1 MNSSNMSLKEGF
13 DFLFEE
19 ADKSKKYE
27 IIWNKDSVAPQ
38 NTKDCVAYILA
49 TDIVVSAIKN
59 EDEPLILK
67 LLRDPG
73 ISKDIDYAQG
83 RTISFSI
90 LKNKVKSFQGFK
102 TFYDI
107 SNDNVKNIGVFESI
121 GQVYVQSVNQLVN
134 SGATRMMLEAK
145 QNVLKIDKAR
155 YLQMFRTF
163 KTQSL
168 IPKQKNQTKINFT
181 RIYQSISSRIENEG
195 LLKTSSKEGKY
206 EKDEKYTELSDH
218 EKAYEASVYFFKKLS
233 TDQKRGFGGKK
244 IIEDFLNLLSS
255 RKETSVVD
263 LVRQFKE
270 SWNLKSKTV
279 AKYIEKQ
286 FDEMIDSILGADSVA
301 AAEDFLD
308 GFTNG
313 FPTVDVTSVTP
324 DELADNLK
332 QLETSKSQ
340 EVLPSKDSAD
350 TQDIDIPVI
359 IEAFNRLIKELREKT
374 TKAISVAD
382 LYLKATKDK
391 EWVSSLLT
399 TLTSVVT
406 KALTLNISL
415 DDFGKSLEKSAE
427 HINNF
432 GTNSEK
438 SDIQKLSDSFNGI
451 VTEFNLGKNRI
462 SDYLKSLEG
471 NDIEEINIDSSE
483 INKDY
488 TTMFNID
495 QAEAD
500 ALKNLGVEIGDSV
513 NKSEVK
519 DELET
524 FVPQGLDVSVD
535 GDRLSSDDGPDT
547 INREIGDTV
556 KEPGR
561 ARSEEESGEEVEEI
575 DASEIFQIKTEL
587 KEPRDENNFMQNF
600 GAMISFLYERH
611 PVMRSDIESGLVG
624 EKTIKDLKTLLGTFS
639 DRVNREIVM
648 QSAESFDDTVDTK
661 TLKLFNKSVINL
673 SVFGEKNIDGIIFES
688 AATQKYKIKLKK
700 ESFLIAVKAFIK
712 DIEMNR
718 LQADVFRNASFF
730 SLSFPYEKINSSTGN
745 NVATDMHQFFTT
757 TGDEAIKVQT
767 TSENE
772 FTLRSDAFP
781 EDTVVVDYNDLNTI
795 NMTLNGS
802 DKNVVDKTEIGYP
815 ALVSLIKQTTDKEEQ
830 KTVVKDLTDN
840 AETLRSVSSSE
851 LIEVVAGAG
860 VDESTAKEA
869 VEQLA
874 KSDQDLDQKKVE
886 SVNSIQELLDDKV
899 IKKMSDA
906 LYRDG
911 GELINAISSTSALD
925 FVAMKSGDE
934 QATINF
940 KSSLAVQL
948 NPDIDVLKPMINDI
962 FEGELTPVFD
972 SLFLGIEK
980 YNEEKFKAAY
990 SQLILS
996 SFDKLVDIKQGR
1008 ITEGLGSL
1016 MRKAGRAIKSGL
1028 ANVTAMAPI
1037 LAPVATACYYA
1048 LQTTVGA
1055 TIFPYIM
1062 AGFGAWNIFSAIRDV
1077 KKFEEEKAKYRDNPL
1092 KYIED
1097 SIFKDK
1103 KARKTIADIVSHLTA
1118 GVVAARINPVYQV
1131 KRQNSGA
1138 GIVAGTSDWSK
1149 KLDAQ
1154 LEEYNSLSAED
1165 KEKAKIF
1172 NDRMIE
1178 QVKQTRYA
1186 KLGVISE
1193 GVVNEIFN
1201 EVMFGSKRIG
1211 PDVRQKLF
1219 EGNIAKDEEA
1229 LRQLAKSL
1237 HTAIAYSSVKNN
1249 FLKFLE
1255 NRIRDASASFSK
1267 DSQRF
1272 AVELRDDQL
1281 DKNTKGRLGDVDKS
1295 EEYRKPFRAIQR
1307 NQQLFISP
1315 EQITE
1320 DFIGKLLVELTG
1332 MEQKEYNSLLAKAPT
1347 QFNENY
1353 IGGSLTRLLFEENTA
1368 EEENKADQDKLED
1381 ERREANKQS
1390 NLTMPEAA
1398 GLGGINW
1405 AGSLYQTFY
1414 VDSLVS
1420 GSKSIFKS
1428 GFKVGTKKVSSV
1440 NVTDAFC
1447 KTPFDA
1453 NALNQ
1458 MGFDPGHALI
1468 QGVNPYGGNVERI
1481 FFYYFDGAEGADKL
1495 SGILIKADGSCLEL
1509 GHGKSLYGWFAKNAV
1524 WAKKFGVAVDA
1535 KKGIATAVGSGKSLA
1550 ASSAQM
1556 KADIVSMKT
1565 HLIGSYK
1572 AQVTVAQMKTTSYML
1587 DQEIAKVADLLDN
1600 KGHVTPDTFSNI
1612 YKSIYRV
1619 WKQQYEAG
1627 GPDAIPNEY
1636 IPSDHMQ
1643 SILNTF
1649 NEKIDAIASSGEKG
1663 YDAVK
1668 TAMENLVNDPNI
1680 AEKMKAFEVAKEK
1693 WQLSFDVDFDAGMI
1707 SDQTEAAEQAME
1719 AANSALSKAITTG
1732 FEKNA
1737 AKLSVSEIKTLTKI
1751 VAQKATGATAQAGF
1765 NPILDVS
1772 VQSVK
1777 KAVSFLQKM
1786 SPIKIGDTSTL
1797 EKIATIALKSD
1808 AAVIATSKVIGPVGL
1823 LGKVC
1828 AKFFKRGIKGG
1839 TFAEQFYKVF
1849 KPQQLVYSDMLYA
1862 ICGAEVPGRSKVDSV
1877 DSNGGMTS
1885 TLLNVNDQSNNNTGV
1900 QITSMPTEI
1909 TSNDASNRTVEEN
1922 YVYKNS
1928 LSDYLFENKIVTKN
1942 KKTSKI
1948 SSASLS
1954 LNEEFEAHSHLKDLF
1969 KKLV

>member
-1 MNSSNMSLKEGF
+1 MDSSKISLKEGF
-13 DFLFEE
+13 DFLFENE
-19 ADKSKKYE
+19 DKSKKYE
-27 IIWNKDSVAPQ
+27 IVWKKDSVEPK
-38 NTKDCVAYILA
+38 NIKDCVAYILT
-49 TDIVVSAIKN
+49 TDIVVTAIKN

-83 RTISFSI
+83 KTISFSI
-90 LKNKVKSFQGFK
+90 LKNKVKSFNGFK
-102 TFYDI
+102 TFYNI
-107 SNDNVKNIGVFESI
+107 NNDNVKNISVFNSI
-121 GQVYVQSVNQLVN
+121 GQVYVQSVNKLVD

-163 KTQSL
+163 KSQNL
-168 IPKQKNQTKINFT
+168 IPKQKNQVKINFT
-181 RIYQSISSRIENEG
+181 KIFESISSRIENEG

-218 EKAYEASVYFFKKLS
+218 EKVYEASVYFFKKLS

-244 IIEDFLNLLSS
+244 KIEDFLNLLSS
-255 RKETSVVD
+255 RKESSVAD
-263 LVRQFKE
+263 LVRQFKD
-270 SWNLKSKTV
+270 SWNLTSKSV
-279 AKYIEKQ
+279 SKYIEKQ
-286 FDEMIDSILGADSVA
+286 FDEMINSILTSESKEEVKVNIEKIAEDLPEDDITLLSPSEFDELLGQDTDTQPEDKEYDISVLLDGLATLVKSFEQETVGCIKLAKVWLSAVKKEDWKDNLLPTLEKMVTKSLTLKLSYDSIK
-301 AAEDFLD
+301 
-308 GFTNG
+308 N
-313 FPTVDVTSVTP
+313 VDNK
-324 DELADNLK
+324 LL
-332 QLETSKSQ
+332 
-340 EVLPSKDSAD
+340 
-350 TQDIDIPVI
+350 
-359 IEAFNRLIKELREKT
+359 RLIEDEGGEEEK
-374 TKAISVAD
+374 
-382 LYLKATKDK
+382 
-391 EWVSSLLT
+391 
-399 TLTSVVT
+399 
-406 KALTLNISL
+406 
-415 DDFGKSLEKSAE
+415 GK
-427 HINNF
+427 
-432 GTNSEK
+432 
-438 SDIQKLSDSFNGI
+438 IQKLSDRLERRN
-451 VTEFNLGKNRI
+451 TEFKSATDEI
-462 SDYLKSLEG
+462 LKSLESLKDQ
-471 NDIEEINIDSSE
+471 DIEIDIKSSQIDQGLTTIYSLDNDEAAALKALGADIEDGADSSE
-483 INKDY
+483 AKDDLY
-488 TTMFNID
+488 
-495 QAEAD
+495 
-500 ALKNLGVEIGDSV
+500 K
-513 NKSEVK
+513 
-519 DELET
+519 T
-524 FVPQGLDVSVD
+524 FVPQGLDVRLD
-535 GDRLSSDDGPDT
+535 GDKLSPDAGPDT

-556 KEPGR
+556 NDRGDSP
-561 ARSEEESGEEVEEI
+561 EEDAFAEKLGAADEEEI
-575 DASEIFQIKTEL
+575 DASEIFQIQTEL
-587 KEPRDENNFMQNF
+587 EEPSDEDNFMQSF
-600 GAMISFLYERH
+600 GVITSFLYERY
-611 PVMRSDIESGLVG
+611 PGMQSEIESSLVG
-624 EKTIKDLKTLLGTFS
+624 EKSITDLKVLLVTFS
-639 DRVNREIVM
+639 DRVNKEIVL
-648 QSAESFDDTVDTK
+648 QSTDSFDETADTNSIK
-661 TLKLFNKSVINL
+661 ILNKSIKNL
-673 SVFGEKNIDGIIFES
+673 SAFGEKNIDGIIFES
-688 AATQKYKIKLKK
+688 AAAQKYKIKLSK
-700 ESFLIAVKAFIK
+700 EGFLKSVKVFIK
-712 DIEMNR
+712 NAKIFRYQKDIFE
-718 LQADVFRNASFF
+718 FPTSFILNF
-730 SLSFPYEKINSSTGN
+730 QYEKINSSTGN
-745 NVATDMHQFFTT
+745 SVATGLKQFLTT
-757 TGDEAIKVQT
+757 TGDTTIKAQST
-767 TSENE
+767 AENKL
-772 FTLRSDAFP
+772 TLSSDTFP
-781 EDTVVVDYNDLNTI
+781 ENLVVVDYDDLNTI
-795 NMTLNGS
+795 NLTLNDSNKTSIDDTQIDGYTLVKFLDQVKMETPTVIQDIS
-802 DKNVVDKTEIGYP
+802 DKMDTLKAASVDELSKDI
-815 ALVSLIKQTTDKEEQ
+815 AN
-830 KTVVKDLTDN
+830 KDL
-840 AETLRSVSSSE
+840 
-851 LIEVVAGAG
+851 
-860 VDESTAKEA
+860 DEDTAKEA
-869 VEQLA
+869 VSQIVEPE
-874 KSDQDLDQKKVE
+874 QDLDQKKVE

-899 IKKMSDA
+899 IKKMSDT

-911 GELINAISSTSALD
+911 SELINVISSTSALD
-925 FVAMKSGDE
+925 FAAMKSGDE

-948 NPDIDVLKPMINDI
+948 NPNINLLKPMINDI
-962 FEGELTPVFD
+962 FKGELTPVFD
-972 SLFLGIEK
+972 SLFLGREK
-980 YNEEKFKAAY
+980 FNEEKFKAAY

-1008 ITEGLGSL
+1008 ITEGLGDL

-1118 GVVAARINPVYQV
+1118 DVVASRINPAYQV

-1138 GIVAGTSDWSK
+1138 GIVAGTSVWSK
-1149 KLDAQ
+1149 KLDEQ
-1154 LEEYNSLSAED
+1154 LEEYSKLSKED
-1165 KEKAKIF
+1165 KAKAKIF
-1172 NDRMIE
+1172 NDRMIN

-1201 EVMFGSKRIG
+1201 EVMFGSKRIS
-1211 PDVRQKLF
+1211 PEVRQKLF
-1219 EGNIAKDEEA
+1219 ADNIAEDEEA

-1281 DKNTKGRLGDVDKS
+1281 DKNTKGRLGDVDKF

-1353 IGGSLTRLLFEENTA
+1353 IGGSLARLLFEETTA

-1414 VDSLVS
+1414 VDTLIN

-1440 NVTDAFC
+1440 NVTDSFC
-1447 KTPFDA
+1447 NTPLDA

-1468 QGVNPYGGNVERI
+1468 QGVNPYGGDVERI

-1509 GHGKSLYGWFAKNAV
+1509 GHGKSLFGWFTKNAA

-1535 KKGIATAVGSGKSLA
+1535 KKGTATAIGSGKSLA

-1572 AQVTVAQMKTTSYML
+1572 AQVTAAQMKTTSYML

-1600 KGHVTPDTFSNI
+1600 QGHVTPDTFSNI

-1627 GPDAIPNEY
+1627 GPDAMPNEY

-1649 NEKIDAIASSGEKG
+1649 NEKIDAIAASGEKG

-1668 TAMENLVNDPNI
+1668 TAIENFVNDPNI
-1680 AEKMKAFEVAKEK
+1680 AEKMKAFEAAKEN
-1693 WQLSFDVDFDAGMI
+1693 WQLNFDTDFDVGII

-1719 AANSALSKAITTG
+1719 AANSALSKAITASA
-1732 FEKNA
+1732 EKNV

-1751 VAQKATGATAQAGF
+1751 VTLKATGSTAQAGF

-1772 VQSVK
+1772 VQSVNK
-1777 KAVSFLQKM
+1777 TVSFLQKM

-1808 AAVIATSKVIGPVGL
+1808 AAVIAASKVIGPVGL

-1862 ICGAEVPGRSKVDSV
+1862 ICGFESPGRSKDDAVG
-1877 DSNGGMTS
+1877 SNGGMES
-1885 TLLNVNDQSNNNTGV
+1885 TIMNPGDQNLELPTIK
-1900 QITSMPTEI
+1900 ITDTPEELSRESVTE
-1909 TSNDASNRTVEEN
+1909 SKVKE
-1922 YVYKNS
+1922 NS
-1928 LSDYLFENKIVTKN
+1928 LVCATDLSSYLFENKLVTKSR
-1942 KKTSKI
+1942 KSSKI
-1948 SSASLS
+1948 SNNNVSYSEEI
-1954 LNEEFEAHSHLKDLF
+1954 NEHNELKDLF
-1969 KKLV
+1969 KKLF